1 MLPFYGVGDGY
12 FMGILLN
19 IMGIWIYNMMIW
31 VWPFLRGG
39 GPLMRIGTDLPVQ
52 QPPKICL
59 EELDTWKLWWEG
71 IIFLDILK
79 NMASFWRLTWRPL
92 GPLWPVLLLG
102 LEAAFL
108 DEDAGKNFRIHQ
120 HPITLD
126 LLCCQCVFSKQS
138 CRRWEWDGT
147 CFFRR
152 CLTRPLWS
160 NVVNSANF
168 ATLWFGFASNN
179 LK

>member
-1 MLPFYGVGDGY
+1 MGVGDGY

-19 IMGIWIYNMMIW
+19 IMGIIWIYNMMIW

-59 EELDTWKLWWEG
+59 EELATWKWWWEG

-79 NMASFWRLTWRPL
+79 NIRHLFGDCPGDPYDLCFCWAW
-92 GPLWPVLLLG
+92 
-102 LEAAFL
+102 
-108 DEDAGKNFRIHQ
+108 KQNFRMHQ
-120 HPITLD
+120 HPGSPWIYD
-126 LLCCQCVFSKQS
+126 RFFVCQCVFSKQS

-160 NVVNSANF
+160 NVVNAANF